1 MDNKTDLR
9 IKAKIIRKELDIKN
23 ISQKLCSKLRK
34 EEYYINSKNVM
45 LYYPLKNEVDL
56 LDLLNDNK
64 NFYFPKV
71 FEDRLLVCPYSGEF
85 KQSKLKIM
93 EPCTEP
99 VEPNILDLII
109 VPALMLDFKNYRLGY
124 GGGFYDRFLAQNSN
138 ITTVSLIPVELFTES
153 LPHYEFDIAVNH
165 KIVV

>member
-64 NFYFPKV
+64 NF
-71 FEDRLLVCPYSGEF
+71 
-85 KQSKLKIM
+85 
-93 EPCTEP
+93 
-99 VEPNILDLII
+99 
-109 VPALMLDFKNYRLGY
+109 
-124 GGGFYDRFLAQNSN
+124 
-138 ITTVSLIPVELFTES
+138 
-153 LPHYEFDIAVNH
+153 
-165 KIVV
+165 

>member
-1 MDNKTDLR
+1 
-9 IKAKIIRKELDIKN
+9 
-23 ISQKLCSKLRK
+23 
-34 EEYYINSKNVM
+34 
-45 LYYPLKNEVDL
+45 
-56 LDLLNDNK
+56 
-64 NFYFPKV
+64 
-71 FEDRLLVCPYSGEF
+71 
-85 KQSKLKIM
+85 M

-99 VEPNILDLII
+99 VEANILDLII

-153 LPHYEFDIAVNH
+153 LPHDEFDIAVNH